1 MLDERGVLKDRITV
15 RNARQHNLKGIDL
28 DLPHRKLIV
37 VTGPSGS
44 GKSSLAFDTIYAEG
58 QRRYVESL
66 STYAKQFLERMEK
79 PAVDYVE
86 GIAPAV
92 AIEQKNPTKTSRST
106 VGTATEV
113 HDYLRLLWARV
124 GRTYCPECDDEVRPD
139 TGQSATDDV
148 LALEPGTKIVVAFP
162 LPLSARASHERV
174 VENLR
179 EMGFVRVMAGEDTL
193 MLDGPEATD
202 AGKLG
207 HDLSKEA
214 SVRVVVDR
222 LKVDPDDRERLADS
236 IGTAFAEGEGECV
249 VLEHRASSI
258 EHRSIIEHRFSERFR
273 CEDHPD
279 IRFLDPSPR
288 LFSFNNPYGSCDECT
303 GFGAV
308 LEYDESL
315 IVPVPE
321 RSLREGAVDPWEVKR
336 YRKKYRSK
344 LFEFAKQRG
353 VDLDTPWRELPER
366 FRRHVIQGA
375 KRKGKGRSFQ
385 GVIPFFKSR
394 ERKRYKAYIRVYL
407 RKYQLARTCP
417 GCEGAR
423 LRPEAL
429 YVKVGGRA
437 IGEISD
443 LRISVARGWFQAI
456 EHRSSSIDHRASDP
470 AAASNGAGGG
480 AGGAADGSNTAVE
493 GAEGAGVAASAAD
506 GSDAA
511 EEGKGRGSMIDERSE
526 SERSMID
533 ARYRLRDS
541 EAMLAKQ
548 ILREINA
555 RLSFLDDVGLG
566 YLTLD
571 RQTRTLSGGE
581 TQRITLANS
590 LGSSLMDTLYVL
602 DEPTIGLHPR
612 DNDRLIALLEKLRD
626 AGNTV
631 LVVEHDPAVI
641 QRADHLVELG
651 PGSGE
656 KGGEVVFQGT
666 VDELEHR
673 ASSIDHRSSDPAPP
687 EDADAPEAGKGRGS
701 MIDERSESER
711 SMIDNRTAVRTATAR
726 YLSGELDPPK
736 SRERPMTGARL
747 RVEGAKLHNLRDI
760 DIEIPLNTLTV
771 VTGVSGSGKSTLVHD
786 VLYRALE
793 RELEGE
799 HSAKE
804 HLGEAVGSY
813 DRIEGVGYL
822 DAVALVDQS
831 PIGRTPRSNP
841 ATYTKAF
848 DYVRKVFADQELS
861 RKRGYKP
868 GRFSFNTKGGRCE
881 ECKGDGVVQVE
892 MVFMADVYVPCDA
905 CGGARYSPS
914 TLEVKVKGKTIRDVL
929 DMTVDEA
936 IKFFIRED
944 RLGRMLWQLQQVGLG
959 YLRLG
964 QAAPTLS
971 GGEAQRM
978 KIAREL
984 ASAGKRK
991 GKRLYIMDEPTTGL
1005 SGPEVHK
1012 LVEVLQKLVDAG
1024 HTVVVIE
1031 HNLDVIRAADWILDM
1046 GPDAGPEGGEIVV
1059 AGRPSDVA
1067 KVPASHTGRYLS
1079 ELLEERSPS
1088 AA

>member
-1 MLDERGVLKDRITV
+1 MKDRIIV
-15 RNARQHNLKGIDL
+15 RNARQHNLKGFDL
-28 DLPHRKLIV
+28 ELPHRNLIV

-79 PAVDYVE
+79 PAVDSVE

-113 HDYLRLLWARV
+113 HDYLRLLWART
-124 GRTYCPECDDEVRPD
+124 GRTYCPECGEEVRPD
-139 TGQSATDDV
+139 TVQSATDTV
-148 LALEPGTKIVVAFP
+148 LALEAGTRIVVAFP
-162 LPLSARASHERV
+162 LPLSARASHRGI

-179 EMGFVRVMAGEDTL
+179 EMGFVRVLVRDETV
-193 MLDGPEATD
+193 MLDEPGAEDPAV
-202 AGKLG
+202 LG
-207 HDLSKEA
+207 HDLATEA
-214 SVRVVVDR
+214 VVRVVVDR
-222 LKVDPDDRERLADS
+222 LKVDPEGRERLADS
-236 IGTAFAEGEGECV
+236 IGTAFAEGEGEAV
-249 VLEHRASSI
+249 VVVYGDGGRGTGDGGPGTADGAPRAGARVEAGAGSAAGPAASPGSGS
-258 EHRSIIEHRFSERFR
+258 HDDRPSPVDRPPSPVDRPPSPLRFSEHFR
-273 CEDHPD
+273 CERHPG
-279 IRFLDPSPR
+279 IRFLEPTPR
-288 LFSFNNPYGSCDECT
+288 LFSFNNPYGSCRKCT

-321 RSLREGAVDPWEVKR
+321 RSLRQGAVDPWEVKR
-336 YRKKYRSK
+336 YRSKYRAR
-344 LFEFAKQRG
+344 LFEFARQRG
-353 VDLDTPWRELPER
+353 VDLDTPWSELPNR
-366 FRRHVIQGA
+366 FRRHVIRGA
-375 KRKGKGRSFQ
+375 RRRGVRRGFQ
-385 GVIPFFKSR
+385 GVVPFLRSR
-394 ERKRYKAYIRVYL
+394 ERKRYKAYIRMFL

-417 GCEGAR
+417 ECDGAR

-429 YVKVGGRA
+429 NVRVDGRT
-437 IGEISD
+437 IGEVSALTIGEARAWFEE
-443 LRISVARGWFQAI
+443 LRSRT
-456 EHRSSSIDHRASDP
+456 DHP
-470 AAASNGAGGG
+470 GI
-480 AGGAADGSNTAVE
+480 
-493 GAEGAGVAASAAD
+493 ASAA
-506 GSDAA
+506 GP
-511 EEGKGRGSMIDERSE
+511 
-526 SERSMID
+526 
-533 ARYRLRDS
+533 
-541 EAMLAKQ
+541 
-548 ILREINA
+548 ILREIDS

-566 YLTLD
+566 YLSLD

-581 TQRITLANS
+581 AQRISLANS
-590 LGSSLMDTLYVL
+590 LGSSLVDTLYVL

-612 DNDRLIALLEKLRD
+612 DNDRLIRLLEKLRD

-641 QRADHLVELG
+641 ERADHIVELG

-656 KGGEVVFQGT
+656 KGGQVVFQGT
-666 VDELEHR
+666 YQELIR
-673 ASSIDHRSSDPAPP
+673 AADGAGDPRGTGDGRSS
-687 EDADAPEAGKGRGS
+687 
-701 MIDERSESER
+701 
-711 SMIDNRTAVRTATAR
+711 TAR
-726 YLSGELDPPK
+726 YLSGGSRPPR
-736 SRERPMTGARL
+736 SRLRDVDGARL
-747 RVEGAKLHNLRDI
+747 RIRGASLHNVRDA
-760 DIEIPLNTLTV
+760 DLEVPLHTLTV

-799 HSAKE
+799 HSARE

-813 DRIEGVGYL
+813 RSIEGVGYI

-848 DYVRKVFADQELS
+848 DEVRRIFAEQPLA
-861 RKRGYKP
+861 RQRGYKP

-881 ECKGDGVVQVE
+881 GCKGDGVVQVE

-905 CGGARYSPS
+905 CGGARYAPE
-914 TLEVKVKGKTIRDVL
+914 TLEVKVRGRSIRDVL
-929 DMTVDEA
+929 DMTIDEA
-936 IKFFIRED
+936 IRFFIRED

-984 ASAGKRK
+984 AGAGRKK
-991 GKRLYIMDEPTTGL
+991 GKRLYILDEPTTGL
-1005 SGPEVHK
+1005 SGPDVHK
-1012 LVEVLQKLVDAG
+1012 LMDVLQKLVDVG

-1031 HNLDVIRAADWILDM
+1031 HNLDVIRAADWIIDL
-1046 GPDAGPEGGEIVV
+1046 GPGAGQYGGRIVAAGP
-1059 AGRPSDVA
+1059 
-1067 KVPASHTGRYLS
+1067 PADIAAAPDSHTGAYLRP
-1079 ELLEERSPS
+1079 LLQEQPVTPV
-1088 AA
+1088 AD